1 MNKSITREAKLSKAQ
16 IPAVY
21 ASRVNNYDI
30 WAKLTESNAQKRCL
44 ELADIRD
51 GETIL
56 EVAVGT
62 GLIFTQL
69 LQHNPSGWNEGI
81 DLTEAMLAK
90 ARTKAAQSGHNNYR
104 LRIGDA
110 YNLPFGA
117 DKFDLLVNNYM
128 FDLLPQSDFQPI
140 LQAFYRVLKPGGRL
154 VLLNMARGEHW
165 YNQILAEFKRVLRP
179 GGRLV
184 LVNMG
189 QARHWYNNLW
199 DKLYGLSSTS
209 MGGCRAVSLADPM
222 QATGFKLSHNEFI
235 SQMTFP
241 SEIIIGLKLT

>member
-1 MNKSITREAKLSKAQ
+1 MNRSTTRKAKLSKAQ
-16 IPAVY
+16 IPEVY
-21 ASRVNNYDI
+21 ASRVGNYDI
-30 WAKLTESNAQKRCL
+30 WGKLTESKALKRCL
-44 ELADIRD
+44 ELANIRD

-62 GLIFTQL
+62 GLAFTNI
-69 LQHNPSGWNEGI
+69 LQQNPSGWNEGI
-81 DLTEAMLAK
+81 DLTEPMLAK
-90 ARTKAAQSGHNNYR
+90 AQTKAAQSGNKNYR

-117 DKFDLLVNNYM
+117 DQFDLLVNNYM
-128 FDLLPQSDFQPI
+128 FDLLPEEDF
-140 LQAFYRVLKPGGRL
+140 A
-154 VLLNMARGEHW
+154 H
-165 YNQILAEFKRVLRP
+165 ILAEFNRVLRP

-189 QARHWYNNLW
+189 QARHWYNSIW

-209 MGGCRAVSLADPM
+209 MGGCRAVSLTDSV
-222 QATGFKLSHNEFI
+222 QATGFKLTQHEFI

-241 SEIIIGLKLT
+241 SEIITGIKLT

>member
-1 MNKSITREAKLSKAQ
+1 MNDSTMLKAKLSKTQ
-16 IPAVY
+16 IPEVY
-21 ASRVNNYDI
+21 ASRVGSYDM
-30 WAKLTESNAQKRCL
+30 WAKLTESKAQKRCL
-44 ELADIRD
+44 ELANIRN

-62 GLIFTQL
+62 GIIFTQL
-69 LQHNPSGWNEGI
+69 LQQNPAGWNEGI
-81 DLTEAMLAK
+81 DLTTAMLAK
-90 ARTKAAQSGHNNYR
+90 AQAKAAQTGNKNYR

-117 DKFDLLVNNYM
+117 DKFDLLINNYM
-128 FDLLPQSDFQPI
+128 FDLLPAEDF
-140 LQAFYRVLKPGGRL
+140 A
-154 VLLNMARGEHW
+154 H
-165 YNQILAEFKRVLRP
+165 ILAEFKRVLRP

-189 QARHWYNNLW
+189 QARHWYNSIW

-209 MGGCRAVSLADPM
+209 MGGCRAVSLTDPM
-222 QATGFKLSHNEFI
+222 QAAGFKLTHNEFI

-241 SEIIIGLKLT
+241 SEIITCIKLT

>member
-128 FDLLPQSDFQPI
+128 FDLLPQEDF
-140 LQAFYRVLKPGGRL
+140 A
-154 VLLNMARGEHW
+154 H
-165 YNQILAEFKRVLRP
+165 ILAEFKRVLRP

>member
-44 ELADIRD
+44 ELANIRD

-128 FDLLPQSDFQPI
+128 FDLLPQEDF
-140 LQAFYRVLKPGGRL
+140 A
-154 VLLNMARGEHW
+154 H
-165 YNQILAEFKRVLRP
+165 ILAEFKRVLRP